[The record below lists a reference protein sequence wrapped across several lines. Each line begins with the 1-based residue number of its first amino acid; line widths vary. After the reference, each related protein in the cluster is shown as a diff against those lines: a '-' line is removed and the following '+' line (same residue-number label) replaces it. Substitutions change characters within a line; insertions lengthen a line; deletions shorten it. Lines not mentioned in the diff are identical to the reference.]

1 MNISEKIKYLTEK
14 NNISMSEISSKT
26 KIPNSTLSD
35 IINGRTKNLSI
46 QKAKLICDVIGCSLD
61 YLLDGNDKSQNYT
74 TLTIENSILEKY
86 NFLDEKGKYLIDRLL
101 DEEYKRCLKE
111 YYDNDDIIIDD
122 YLLKKV
128 KAKTLEYPHKEA

>member
-1 MNISEKIKYLTEK
+1 MDISEKIKYLAIK

-61 YLLDGNDKSQNYT
+61 YLLDNKSQNYT
-74 TLTIENSILEKY
+74 ALTIENSILEKY
-86 NFLDEKGKYLIDRLL
+86 NFLDEKGKYFIDRLL

-111 YYDNDDIIIDD
+111 YYDNDDIIIDESI
-122 YLLKKV
+122 LKKV
-128 KAKTLEYPHKEA
+128 ETKTLEYPHKEA